1 MRMAARP
8 GSPARPAPAQLAE
21 DSPLSDERPKFNSI
35 SSSSAVSGRGEGG
48 AETGYSKTDKQC
60 AVFYIYTDWNTLN
73 FAFLRGETRD
83 DSSRSCE
90 RGTI

>member
-1 MRMAARP
+1 MAARP

-35 SSSSAVSGRGEGG
+35 SSSSSVSGRGEGG